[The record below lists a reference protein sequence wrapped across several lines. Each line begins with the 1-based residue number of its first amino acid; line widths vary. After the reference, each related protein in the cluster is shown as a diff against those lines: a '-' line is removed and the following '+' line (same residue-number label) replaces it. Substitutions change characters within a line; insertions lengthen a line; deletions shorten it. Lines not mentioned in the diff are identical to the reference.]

1 MSVFDL
7 SVLGIVALLVTMKL
21 LVLAG
26 AAVLAARMLAER
38 AHGRRLALSP
48 VSLRRPPARPGF

>member
-7 SVLGIVALLVTMKL
+7 SVLGIVALLIALKL

-38 AHGRRLALSP
+38 AHGGRLALSP
-48 VSLRRPPARPGF
+48 VPVRDRPARRGS

>member
-7 SVLGIVALLVTMKL
+7 SVLGIVALLIALKL

-38 AHGRRLALSP
+38 ARPTRLALSP
-48 VSLRRPPARPGF
+48 VPLGRLPARPL

>member
-7 SVLGIVALLVTMKL
+7 SVLGIVALLIALKL

-26 AAVLAARMLAER
+26 AAVLDARMLAER
-38 AHGRRLALSP
+38 VHGRRLALSTVP
-48 VSLRRPPARPGF
+48 VRDRPARRGF

>member
-7 SVLGIVALLVTMKL
+7 SVLGIVALLITLKL

-38 AHGRRLALSP
+38 VHGRRLVLSP
-48 VSLRRPPARPGF
+48 VRDRPARRGF

>member
-7 SVLGIVALLVTMKL
+7 SVLGIVALLIALKL

-38 AHGRRLALSP
+38 VHGHRLALSP
-48 VSLRRPPARPGF
+48 VPVRDRPARRGF

>member
-7 SVLGIVALLVTMKL
+7 SVLGIVALLIALKL

-26 AAVLAARMLAER
+26 AGVLAARMLAER
-38 AHGRRLALSP
+38 VHGRRLALIP
-48 VSLRRPPARPGF
+48 VPVRDRPARRGF

>member
-7 SVLGIVALLVTMKL
+7 AVLGIVALLIALKL

-26 AAVLAARMLAER
+26 AAVLAARMLAKR
-38 AHGRRLALSP
+38 AHGRRLALIP
-48 VSLRRPPARPGF
+48 VPLRRPPADPGF